1 MQSAT
6 ITSSTIGPG
15 ERTPEPT
22 SLALKIAKSL
32 SSNRPAMELTAERT
46 LVSSESYLPMPPA
59 SVGTGHNFSSKSIF
73 LSPQPTMKEKLQ
85 TLKKYSPYAVVSPI
99 KIDPLKNVV
108 FQERTLI
115 DEVYQ
120 PKFKNKF
127 VNNDLKEKIKANHK
141 ASLLKREASKERI
154 AKEERREFL
163 GMTGVRKELE
173 DGLW

>member
-1 MQSAT
+1 
-6 ITSSTIGPG
+6 
-15 ERTPEPT
+15 
-22 SLALKIAKSL
+22 
-32 SSNRPAMELTAERT
+32 
-46 LVSSESYLPMPPA
+46 
-59 SVGTGHNFSSKSIF
+59 
-73 LSPQPTMKEKLQ
+73 MKEKLQ

-141 ASLLKREASKERI
+141 ASLLKREASKERL
-154 AKEERREFL
+154 AKEERREVL